1 MEKSTSELLESLKSS
16 RNYDEF
22 LSKEVNELNFASLSE
37 YLNILIDSKGI
48 KKADIILKSNL
59 DKNYAYQ
66 IFNGTKNNP
75 SRDKIIMLAFGIGLN
90 LEETSVLLKN
100 AKHPDL
106 YVRDPRDSIIIFC
119 ISNSKSLIET
129 NVLLDEHSLP
139 ILE

>member
-37 YLNILIDSKGI
+37 YLNILIESKGI